1 MDESQRKDMPQHG
14 ELLGRQ
20 SGRGGGAAL
29 VCGASA
35 WRSIERTVIATRCEL
50 LPVLHES
57 KRQRY
62 LWFLQRS
69 VQVQV
74 QKLVLAH
81 VAPLCLQLHQK
92 VTRCPHGMTMSLFYS
107 GF

>member
-1 MDESQRKDMPQHG
+1 MLCGIVAALRLLAVG
-14 ELLGRQ
+14 LGRYVV
-20 SGRGGGAAL
+20 SSRL
-29 VCGASA
+29 FC
-35 WRSIERTVIATRCEL
+35 C
-50 LPVLHES
+50 PVLYDQNG
-57 KRQRY
+57 QRY

-74 QKLVLAH
+74 QKLGLAH

-92 VTRCPHGMTMSLFYS
+92 VTRCPHGMPMSLFYS